1 MRYGND
7 YGIKVEIPWYIRCPI
22 INRLF
27 KTCRIKVT
35 LTTFSMDGG
44 PMIGVSGDF
53 RIPIED
59 RKYDITSLIRI
70 RFCFPRHSEMQSMG
84 HGLYS
89 RIEVLDINRRK
100 VVEARRGKE
109 GEPFMIGSFVRDKKS
124 IAYQM
129 GMWHEETIDLK
140 IGNSDFKEAK

>member
-1 MRYGND
+1 MRYGED
-7 YGIKVEIPWYIRCPI
+7 YGIKVDIPWYIRCPI
-22 INRLF
+22 INRF
-27 KTCRIKVT
+27 FNTCRIKVT

-59 RKYDITSLIRI
+59 RKYDITSLIRMH
-70 RFCFPRHSEMQSMG
+70 FCFPRHSEMQSMG

-100 VVEARRGKE
+100 VVEARRGIE

-129 GMWHEETIDLK
+129 GIWHQETIDLK